1 MTEKYPDRRVRRT
14 RRALQNALIDLI
26 LEKGYD
32 SVTIEEITD
41 QADLGRTTF
50 YLHFKDKDELF
61 MQAVDTIFEDFIE
74 KHEQRWISKE
84 DTPSQDIF
92 SAQLR
97 LDGDLLYHIF
107 LHAREN
113 ADLYKVIFRGEGS
126 AKAMQRFEDISKN
139 EFTKRLNNLPGLEY
153 KVPTEVFA
161 VFFSG
166 TIIKLAT
173 WWLEK
178 DQPYAIEDMVRYFQ
192 QMFFYGALDTVNL
205 PSNS

>member
-166 TIIKLAT
+166 TIIQLAT

>member
-139 EFTKRLNNLPGLEY
+139 ELTTRLNNLPGLEY

-166 TIIKLAT
+166 TIIQLAT

>member
-74 KHEQRWISKE
+74 KHEQRWTSKE

-166 TIIKLAT
+166 TIIQLAT